1 MILYLTKD
9 LLFQSRVVGAAQR
22 AGQTIVCGPNLAA
35 LTARLGESEGVPT
48 LLIDLTLNG
57 MEIEDCIQ
65 QFREACGE
73 GRIIAYGP
81 HVQAEALQAA
91 ARAGCEVYTRGQFDH
106 KMEQIL
112 A

>member
-1 MILYLTKD
+1 
-9 LLFQSRVVGAAQR
+9 
-22 AGQTIVCGPNLAA
+22 
-35 LTARLGESEGVPT
+35 
-48 LLIDLTLNG
+48 

-91 ARAGCEVYTRGQFDH
+91 ARAGCEVYTRGQIRSQDGADSCLGGWHAQLERVAGDVVKLIFGWH
-106 KMEQIL
+106 